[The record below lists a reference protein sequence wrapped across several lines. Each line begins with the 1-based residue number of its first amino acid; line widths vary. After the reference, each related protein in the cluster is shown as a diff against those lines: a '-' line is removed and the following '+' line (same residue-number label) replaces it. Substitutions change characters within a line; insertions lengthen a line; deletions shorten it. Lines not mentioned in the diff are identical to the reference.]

1 MENTNRNAVEYH
13 GTTKLGYIN
22 LKTKPSLYK
31 SYDIDPDITLE
42 GQSIEINIPTLDCG
56 DPKNSGQTSVGLTEI
71 ATLLNL
77 SSGIIK
83 RNISTTAGLV
93 DYRAASSAGALYPIE
108 TYLVSGDL
116 QNIPAGIYHFSPKD
130 NVLTKIA
137 DGDYRSLLSSGRPEH
152 HEISNSPIVLVYTSI
167 IWRSTW
173 KYRARGYRYSL
184 WDNGTILSNLI
195 NASNALGIPNKLYLG
210 FTDNTVND
218 LLGLDGVKEAA
229 TCMVTLGAQSVK
241 HVHNPPPNTIK
252 INPDYDNDIE
262 YDEVTKLH
270 KATKINSPADL
281 DKWLAAIPERHEYPA
296 GESKLSTKFIPT
308 MESKSLHDTITNR
321 GSTRRFQRT
330 SLSQAHLIHLLNSST
345 NPARSDFLNENRPS
359 LLEFYFIVNSV
370 TGVPSGAY
378 YYSLNNNSLE
388 LLNSGNF
395 RSEAGHLCFE
405 QALGYDSSVVAF
417 IMADLTRLS
426 TEYGDRGY
434 RAAQIEAGMR
444 GGQLYLSAYSMG
456 LGASGITFYDDS
468 VTEFFSPHASTTT
481 PMFVV
486 TIGKTSNQ
494 NSVRPFRSKVA
505 VKLDAMARGAGQL
518 SR

>member
-1 MENTNRNAVEYH
+1 MENKNPSAIEYH
-13 GTTKLGYIN
+13 ETTKLGYIN
-22 LKTKPSLYK
+22 LKTKPILYK
-31 SYDIDPDITLE
+31 SYNIDPAITLE
-42 GQSIEINIPTLDCG
+42 GRSIEINTPTLDCV
-56 DPKNSGQTSVGLTEI
+56 DLANSGQSPVGLTEI

-83 RNISTTAGLV
+83 SNISTTAGPV

-108 TYLVSGDL
+108 TYLICGDL
-116 QNIPAGIYHFSPKD
+116 QDIPAGIYHFSPKD
-130 NVLTKIA
+130 NVLIKIA
-137 DGDYRSLLSSGRPEH
+137 EGDYRALLSSGRSEH
-152 HEISNSPIVLVYTSI
+152 QEISNSPIVLVYTSI

-210 FTDNTVND
+210 FIDNTVND

-229 TCMVTLGAQSVK
+229 TCMVTMGAQSVQ
-241 HVHNPPPNTIK
+241 HVHNPTHNTIK
-252 INPDYDNDIE
+252 VNPDYNNDIE
-262 YDEVTKLH
+262 YDEVTKMH
-270 KATKINSPADL
+270 QATKINSPSDL
-281 DKWLAAIPERHEYPA
+281 DKWLTTIPERYEYPA
-296 GESKLSTKFIPT
+296 GESELSTTLIPPI
-308 MESKSLHDTITNR
+308 ESRSIHDTITNR

-330 SLSQAHLIHLLNSST
+330 SISKTHLIHLLNSST
-345 NPARSDFLNENRPS
+345 NPAKSDFLNENRPS

-370 TGVPSGAY
+370 EGVPRGAY
-378 YYSLNNNSLE
+378 YYSLNNSSLE
-388 LLNSGNF
+388 LIKSGNF
-395 RSEAGHLCFE
+395 RSDAGHLCFE

-417 IMADLTRLS
+417 IMADLTSLT

-444 GGQLYLSAYSMG
+444 GGQLYLSAYSLG

-468 VTEFFSPHASTTT
+468 VTEFFSPHASTAT

-505 VKLDAMARGAGQL
+505 VKLDAMARGAGQIF
-518 SR
+518 